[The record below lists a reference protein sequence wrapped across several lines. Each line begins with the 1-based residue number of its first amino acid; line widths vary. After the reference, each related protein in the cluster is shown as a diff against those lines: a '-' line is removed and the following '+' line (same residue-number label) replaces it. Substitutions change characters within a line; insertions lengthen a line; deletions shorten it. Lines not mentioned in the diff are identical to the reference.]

1 MKKILSLLAVCMI
14 FVGLASCGDDDDLK
28 PTPNPGTGKDSTRT
42 YLTPEERAAQLRDMQ
57 GVYKGWAY
65 FKYNDNISRYKDSA
79 MVSATVTSNDSLM
92 VIKNL
97 PLRIITNRLD
107 RSYAQHLDSTAVIP
121 DIEATVRIY
130 LPAVYTA
137 DRANM
142 YEHWF
147 WFLPRGKNYQMTFP
161 VTYDGQERNMTLT
174 FAPNYSS
181 FASNGAFLI
190 RRMLFNVIISSVSLE
205 GVFNNQAINEILEP
219 RLIRQ

>member
-130 LPAVYTA
+130 LPAGYTA

-161 VTYDGQERNMTLT
+161 VTDDGQERNMTLT
-174 FAPNYSS
+174 FAPNYRS

>member
-28 PTPNPGTGKDSTRT
+28 PTPNPGTSKDSTRT
-42 YLTPEERAAQLRDMQ
+42 NLTPEERAAQLRDMQ

-65 FKYNDNISRYKDSA
+65 FKYNDYAGKYKDSA

-92 VIKNL
+92 VLKNL

-121 DIEATVRIY
+121 DVEATVRIY
-130 LPAVYTA
+130 LPAGRTPA
-137 DRANM
+137 HANM
-142 YEHWF
+142 FEHWF

-181 FASNGAFLI
+181 FASNGAFLV

>member
-97 PLRIITNRLD
+97 PLRIINRLD

-130 LPAVYTA
+130 LPAGYTA

>member
-130 LPAVYTA
+130 LPAGYTA
-137 DRANM
+137 VRANM

-190 RRMLFNVIISSVSLE
+190 RRMRFNVIISSVSLE

>member
-79 MVSATVTSNDSLM
+79 MVSATVTSNDSLL
-92 VIKNL
+92 VIMNL
-97 PLRIITNRLD
+97 PMRIISNRLD
-107 RSYAQHLDSTAVIP
+107 RSYAQNLDSTAVIP
-121 DIEATVRIY
+121 EIEATVRIY
-130 LPAVYTA
+130 LPAGYTA

>member
-28 PTPNPGTGKDSTRT
+28 PTPNTGTGKDSTRT

-130 LPAVYTA
+130 LPAGYTA

-190 RRMLFNVIISSVSLE
+190 RRMSFNVIISSVSLE

>member
-130 LPAVYTA
+130 LPAGYTA

-147 WFLPRGKNYQMTFP
+147 WFLPRGKNYQMAFP

>member
-28 PTPNPGTGKDSTRT
+28 PTPNPSTGKDSTRN

-130 LPAVYTA
+130 LPAGYTA

>member
-42 YLTPEERAAQLRDMQ
+42 YLTPEELRDMQ

-130 LPAVYTA
+130 LPAGYTA

>member
-130 LPAVYTA
+130 LPAGYTA

-174 FAPNYSS
+174 FAPYYSS

>member
-107 RSYAQHLDSTAVIP
+107 RSYAQHLESTAVIP

-130 LPAVYTA
+130 LPAGYTA

-205 GVFNNQAINEILEP
+205 GVFNNQAINEILEL

>member
-65 FKYNDNISRYKDSA
+65 FKYNDYAGKYKDSA

-92 VIKNL
+92 VLKNL
-97 PLRIITNRLD
+97 PLSIITNRLD

-121 DIEATVRIY
+121 DVEATVRIY
-130 LPAVYTA
+130 LPAGRTPA
-137 DRANM
+137 HANM
-142 YEHWF
+142 FEHWF

>member
-121 DIEATVRIY
+121 DVEATVRIY
-130 LPAVYTA
+130 LPAGRTPA
-137 DRANM
+137 HANM
-142 YEHWF
+142 FEHWF

-181 FASNGAFLI
+181 FASNGAFLV
-190 RRMLFNVIISSVSLE
+190 RRMLFNVIISSASLE

>member
-130 LPAVYTA
+130 LPAGYT
-137 DRANM
+137 RVSSNM

>member
-28 PTPNPGTGKDSTRT
+28 PTPNPGTSKDSTRT

-65 FKYNDNISRYKDSA
+65 FKYNDNTSRYKDSA

-92 VIKNL
+92 VLKNL

-130 LPAVYTA
+130 LPAGYTA

-147 WFLPRGKNYQMTFP
+147 WFLPRGKNHQVTFP
-161 VTYDGQERNMTLT
+161 VAYDGQERNMTLT

>member
-65 FKYNDNISRYKDSA
+65 FKYNDYAGKYKDSA

-92 VIKNL
+92 VLKNL

-121 DIEATVRIY
+121 DVEGTVRIY
-130 LPAVYTA
+130 LPAGRTPA
-137 DRANM
+137 HANM
-142 YEHWF
+142 FEHWF

-181 FASNGAFLI
+181 FASNGAFLV
-190 RRMLFNVIISSVSLE
+190 RRMLFNVIISSASLE

>member
-92 VIKNL
+92 VLKNL

-121 DIEATVRIY
+121 DVEATVRIY
-130 LPAVYTA
+130 LPAGRTPA
-137 DRANM
+137 HANM
-142 YEHWF
+142 FEHWF

-181 FASNGAFLI
+181 FASNGAFLV
-190 RRMLFNVIISSVSLE
+190 RRMLFNVIISSASLE

>member
-130 LPAVYTA
+130 LPAGYTA
-137 DRANM
+137 GRANM

>member
-65 FKYNDNISRYKDSA
+65 FKYNDYAGEYKDSA

-92 VIKNL
+92 VLKNL

-130 LPAVYTA
+130 LPAGYTA

>member
-14 FVGLASCGDDDDLK
+14 FVGLASCGDDDELK

-130 LPAVYTA
+130 LPAGYTA

-174 FAPNYSS
+174 FAPNYSL

>member
-130 LPAVYTA
+130 LPAGYTA
-137 DRANM
+137 NRANM

-205 GVFNNQAINEILEP
+205 GVFNNQAINEILKP

>member
-28 PTPNPGTGKDSTRT
+28 PTPNPGTSKDSTRT
-42 YLTPEERAAQLRDMQ
+42 YLTPEEQAAQLRDMQ

-65 FKYNDNISRYKDSA
+65 FKYNDYAGKYKDSA

-92 VIKNL
+92 VLKNL

-121 DIEATVRIY
+121 DVEATVRIY
-130 LPAVYTA
+130 LPAGRTPA
-137 DRANM
+137 HANM
-142 YEHWF
+142 FEHWF

-181 FASNGAFLI
+181 FASNGAFLV
-190 RRMLFNVIISSVSLE
+190 RRMLFNVIISSASLE

>member
-130 LPAVYTA
+130 LPAGYTPYH
-137 DRANM
+137 ANM

>member
-130 LPAVYTA
+130 LPAGYTA

-174 FAPNYSS
+174 FARNYSS

>member
-42 YLTPEERAAQLRDMQ
+42 NLTPEERAAQLRDMQ

-130 LPAVYTA
+130 LPAGYTA

>member
-14 FVGLASCGDDDDLK
+14 FVGLASCGDEDDLK

-97 PLRIITNRLD
+97 PLRTITNRLD

-130 LPAVYTA
+130 LPAGYTA

>member
-28 PTPNPGTGKDSTRT
+28 PTPNPGTSKDSTRT

-92 VIKNL
+92 VLKSL

-130 LPAVYTA
+130 LPAGYTA

>member
-130 LPAVYTA
+130 LPAGYTA
-137 DRANM
+137 DSANM

>member
-130 LPAVYTA
+130 LPAGNTA

>member
-107 RSYAQHLDSTAVIP
+107 RSFAQHLDSTAVIP

-130 LPAVYTA
+130 LPAGYTA

-161 VTYDGQERNMTLT
+161 VTYDGQGRNMTLT

>member
-130 LPAVYTA
+130 LPAGYTA

-147 WFLPRGKNYQMTFP
+147 WFLPRGKNYQMTFS

>member
-79 MVSATVTSNDSLM
+79 MVSAPVTSHDSLM
-92 VIKNL
+92 VLKNL
-97 PLRIITNRLD
+97 PLRVFTNRLD

-130 LPAVYTA
+130 LPAGYTA

>member
-130 LPAVYTA
+130 LPAGYTA
-137 DRANM
+137 NRANM

-205 GVFNNQAINEILEP
+205 GVFNNQAINEILAP

>member
-97 PLRIITNRLD
+97 PLRIITNRLA
-107 RSYAQHLDSTAVIP
+107 RSYAPHLASTAVIP

-130 LPAVYTA
+130 LPAGYTA

>member
-130 LPAVYTA
+130 LPAGYTA
-137 DRANM
+137 DCANM

>member
-28 PTPNPGTGKDSTRT
+28 PTPPPGTGKDSTRT

-130 LPAVYTA
+130 LPAGRTPA
-137 DRANM
+137 HANM
-142 YEHWF
+142 FEHWF

-181 FASNGAFLI
+181 FASNGAFLV

>member
-28 PTPNPGTGKDSTRT
+28 PTPNPGTSKDSTRT

-65 FKYNDNISRYKDSA
+65 FKYNDNTSRYKDSA

-92 VIKNL
+92 VLKNL
-97 PLRIITNRLD
+97 PLRIITSRLD

-130 LPAVYTA
+130 LPAGYTA

-147 WFLPRGKNYQMTFP
+147 WFLPRGKNYQVTFP
-161 VTYDGQERNMTLT
+161 VAYDGQERNMTLT

>member
-1 MKKILSLLAVCMI
+1 MKKILSLLAVCII

-79 MVSATVTSNDSLM
+79 MVSATVTSYDSLM

-130 LPAVYTA
+130 LPAGYTA